1 MYCGS
6 TMPVLS
12 GSKSFFINMTLET
25 LRTENSEAFS
35 RVKDYY
41 SQEYLLVTYIE
52 IIDRLMASNP

>member
-1 MYCGS
+1 
-6 TMPVLS
+6 MPVLS